1 MALVG
6 SESVF
11 QGLGEYYPAE
21 SLHGSESKGI
31 PRFPLPFLH
40 RSDGR
45 GEHVSGGC
53 REIER
58 EGDHRHPYG
67 RDAGPRKHHVEHY
80 EQEHQNRNSLHQIVV
95 DSRGAAHPSAAAHGK
110 EAVPHTQQGAEQDCQ
125 ERDFYCN
132 QKPVSQEFPALFHQE
147 VRRERLFYPREEVS
161 FRNGGFILHEKG
173 RVADIVRV
181 GESDVSTPFFRCE
194 DTASHCIQL
203 TGLEAHYGRC
213 HGQIINFH
221 FSACPCAE
229 AFHEIGVQ
237 SGPFTVLYI
246 ADRGGADSH
255 GEAYGLFILDF
266 GCFGVG
272 HRRTAVQ
279 PVIYNRVKGA
289 VGLHHG
295 QEFVEFRQD
304 IRVSFREGYRACKF
318 VLPLEGN
325 LEAEFFETLVGKD
338 GFIADEDLGDAL
350 ADRLDRIGFGIH
362 EHRGQTFD
370 IRILSV
376 VARTGHCR
384 EYMAGK
390 IGLASEFRSF
400 TLPSAAGNQCRQTYR
415 HEDLVQV

>member
-40 RSDGR
+40 RGDGR

-80 EQEHQNRNSLHQIVV
+80 EQEHQDRDALHQIVV

-110 EAVPHTQQGAEQDCQ
+110 EAVPHTQQGAEQNCQ

-147 VRRERLFYPREEVS
+147 VRPERLFHPGEEAS
-161 FRNGGFILHEKG
+161 FRNGGFILNEKG
-173 RVADIVRV
+173 RVTEVVRL
-181 GESDVSTPFFRCE
+181 GEIDVCTPFLRCRN
-194 DTASHCIQL
+194 TAAHCVKL
-203 TGLEAHYGRC
+203 ACLEAHYGRRQ
-213 HGQIINFH
+213 GQIIDFH
-221 FSACPCAE
+221 LSARPCAE

-237 SGPFTVLYI
+237 PGPFPVLYI
-246 ADRGGADSH
+246 ADRGGAGSH
-255 GEAYGLFILDF
+255 GEAYRLLVLDF

-272 HRRTAVQ
+272 HRRASVQ
-279 PVIYNRVKGA
+279 PVICNRVKGA
-289 VGLHHG
+289 VGFDHG
-295 QEFVEFRQD
+295 KEFVEFRQD
-304 IRVSFREGYRACKF
+304 GRISLLEGYRACEF
-318 VLPLEGN
+318 VLPQERH
-325 LEAEFFETLVGKD
+325 LEAEFLESLGGEKDFVGDKY
-338 GFIADEDLGDAL
+338 IRHAL
-350 ADRLDRIGFGIH
+350 ADCLDRIGFGIH
-362 EHRGQTFD
+362 QHRDDAFNM
-370 IRILSV
+370 RVLRV
-376 VARTGHCR
+376 VARTGKGR
-384 EYMAGK
+384 QSMARK
-390 IGLASEFRSF
+390 IGLAGEFRSF